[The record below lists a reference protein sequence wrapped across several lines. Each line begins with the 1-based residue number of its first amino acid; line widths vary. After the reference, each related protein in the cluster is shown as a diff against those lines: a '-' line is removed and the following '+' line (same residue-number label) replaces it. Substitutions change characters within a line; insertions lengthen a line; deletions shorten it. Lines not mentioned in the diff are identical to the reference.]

1 MSLYPMHL
9 ARWLQ
14 YFPCQ
19 QLLLV
24 KSDGSFGERGV
35 HIGKFT
41 FSSSNGKLN
50 LVFCTILI
58 NWFILPFFFTFLDSS
73 CLHYFFLFFSF
84 SFPLA
89 TILVLRP
96 IAQFIGVSEDSAVRA
111 AAAEAVR
118 PEQFT
123 YNQEANALSQ
133 LANGGKTVSVAEK
146 NERAIPNWAH
156 SQERSVE

>member
-1 MSLYPMHL
+1 MAPVLSMPTAPACQERWVFWRKRCAHWKIYFLFEQWKIEPCVLYHL
-9 ARWLQ
+9 DKLI
-14 YFPCQ
+14 Y
-19 QLLLV
+19 
-24 KSDGSFGERGV
+24 
-35 HIGKFT
+35 
-41 FSSSNGKLN
+41 SS
-50 LVFCTILI
+50 
-58 NWFILPFFFTFLDSS
+58 FFFTFLDSS

-146 NERAIPNWAH
+146 NERAIPN
-156 SQERSVE
+156 